1 MNRRVLFVQNA
12 PSDGPSLFER
22 VLREHGVALQFA
34 HPWRGD
40 ALPEGAAGFDAFVF
54 GGGDMSVYE
63 ADQFPYLRDDMRLI
77 RAAVAEQKPV
87 LGFCLGAQLMAE
99 ALGGKVMPNSRKEI
113 GFFDITLTPAA
124 SADPLWANC
133 PRVFRP
139 ISWHGDTFTL
149 PPEAQLLASSAIT
162 PHQLFRVGDRHYGFQ
177 FHLEFDLPTVEPMI
191 EPDDEALRAVGVN
204 PKELLTAA
212 RAELPAIEPLARTV
226 FRRWLSLSD

>member
-1 MNRRVLFVQNA
+1 M
-12 PSDGPSLFER
+12 
-22 VLREHGVALQFA
+22 
-34 HPWRGD
+34 
-40 ALPEGAAGFDAFVF
+40 LPEDAAEFDSLVF

-63 ADQFPYLRDDMRLI
+63 ADKFPYLRDGMRLI
-77 RAAVAEQKPV
+77 RAAIAEDKPV

-99 ALGGKVMPNSRKEI
+99 ALGGKVAPNTRKEI

-124 SADPLWANC
+124 SDDPLWANC

-149 PPEAQLLASSAIT
+149 PPGAQLLASSEIT
-162 PHQLFRVGDRHYGFQ
+162 PHQLFRIGDRHYGFQ

-191 EPDDEALRAVGVN
+191 EPDDEALRAFGVD
-204 PKELLTAA
+204 PQGLLAA
-212 RAELPAIEPLARTV
+212 SRTELPAIEPLARTV